1 MLLTVTSK
9 RQVTF
14 PAHVLASLGAKPGGR
29 IELTPSPQGYILR
42 AKTVDS
48 SRLAPL
54 RGTLGG
60 TLGVSPAPF
69 DIQSF
74 RAKAHDPALRD

>member
-29 IELTPSPQGYILR
+29 IELTPSPQGFILR
-42 AKTVDS
+42 AMVVDA

-54 RGTLGG
+54 QGTLGAIK
-60 TLGVSPAPF
+60 LPF
-69 DIQSF
+69 DIHAL
-74 RAKAHDPALRD
+74 RDKAYDPALRD

>member
-1 MLLTVTSK
+1 MLVTVTSK

-29 IELTPSPQGYILR
+29 IELTPSPQGFILR
-42 AKTVDS
+42 AKVVDA

-54 RGTLGG
+54 QGSLGDIKQ
-60 TLGVSPAPF
+60 AF
-69 DIQSF
+69 DVHAFRDQSC
-74 RAKAHDPALRD
+74 DSALRD

>member
-29 IELTPSPQGYILR
+29 IELTPSPQGFILR
-42 AKTVDS
+42 AKVVDT

-54 RGTLGG
+54 QGTLGEIKQ
-60 TLGVSPAPF
+60 AF
-69 DIQSF
+69 DINAF
-74 RAKAHDPALRD
+74 RDQPYDAALRD

>member
-14 PAHVLASLGAKPGGR
+14 PAHVLASLGVKPGGR
-29 IELTPSPQGYILR
+29 IEITPSPQGFILR
-42 AKTVDS
+42 SKTVDV

-54 RGTLGG
+54 QGKLGTN
-60 TLGVSPAPF
+60 TAPF
-69 DIQSF
+69 DIHAL
-74 RAKAHDPALRD
+74 RDKAYDPALRD

>member
-29 IELTPSPQGYILR
+29 IELTPSPQGFILR
-42 AKTVDS
+42 AMVVDA

-54 RGTLGG
+54 QGKLGEIKR
-60 TLGVSPAPF
+60 PF
-69 DIQSF
+69 DSHAFRDQSYD
-74 RAKAHDPALRD
+74 ATLRD